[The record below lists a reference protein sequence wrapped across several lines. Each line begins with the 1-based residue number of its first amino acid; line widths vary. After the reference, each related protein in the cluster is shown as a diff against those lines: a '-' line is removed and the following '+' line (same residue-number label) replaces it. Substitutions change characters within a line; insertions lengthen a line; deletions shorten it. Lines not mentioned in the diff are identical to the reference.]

1 MKMIGL
7 TGGIGS
13 GKSTV
18 AKLLAEHG
26 FSVVDAD
33 QLAREVVEPG
43 QPALAELA
51 EAFGQD
57 VLLADGSL
65 NRSELAARAFVDKER
80 TELLNAITHPRI
92 QELRERRFQEAEDAG
107 SDAVVY
113 DMPLLVEQGVDKNM
127 DLTVVVDV
135 DVEERIR
142 RLVATRGLTEE
153 DARRRIAAQVA
164 DAERLAAADVVI
176 DNNGPVEALGE
187 QVDQLVRVIRGRGAG
202 RT

>member
-1 MKMIGL
+1 MKIIGL

-18 AKLLAEHG
+18 AALLAEHG
-26 FSVVDAD
+26 FPVVDAD

-43 QPALAELA
+43 QPALQELA

-65 NRSELAARAFVDKER
+65 NRPELAARAFVDKER

-92 QELRERRFQEAEDAG
+92 QELREQRFQEAEDAG

-113 DMPLLVEQGVDKNM
+113 DMPLLVEKGVNKTM

-153 DARRRIAAQVA
+153 DARRRVAAQVG

-187 QVDQLVRVIRGRGAG
+187 QVDQLVRVIRGR
-202 RT
+202 